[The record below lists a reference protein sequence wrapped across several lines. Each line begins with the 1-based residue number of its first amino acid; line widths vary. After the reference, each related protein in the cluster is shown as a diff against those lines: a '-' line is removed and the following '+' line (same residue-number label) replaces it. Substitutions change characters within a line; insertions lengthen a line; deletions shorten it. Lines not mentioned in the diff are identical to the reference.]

1 MNVLEK
7 RGGYSLIAAVC
18 FRIFAWAFMKSD
30 DKDRFTGITL
40 QLHENYM
47 HLQYKSKYYIY
58 SYVDNR

>member
-1 MNVLEK
+1 
-7 RGGYSLIAAVC
+7 
-18 FRIFAWAFMKSD
+18 MKSD